1 MKIKNLLKLYKIS
14 KEWDFVDGKLS
25 IPDHDL
31 DKLDI
36 REGNLVLQNEYNPNS
51 SGKGEFLPPMTE
63 EEYVK
68 WQQQKSGWQ
77 KFYDK
82 VLGKNG

>member
-14 KEWDFVDGKLS
+14 KHWDFVEGKLE
-25 IPDHDL
+25 IPDYDL

-36 REGNLVLQNEYNPNS
+36 RQGNLVLDSGYNPEDSNV
-51 SGKGEFLPPMTE
+51 KGEFMPAMTE
-63 EEYVK
+63 EDYEK

-82 VLGKNG
+82 VLGK

>member
-1 MKIKNLLKLYKIS
+1 MKLKNLLKLYKLS
-14 KEWDFVDGKLS
+14 KNWDFVDDKLS
-25 IPDHDL
+25 IPDYDL

-36 REGNLVLQNEYNPNS
+36 RQGDIVLDNNLNPNNE
-51 SGKGEFLPPMTE
+51 KGEYLAPMTE
-63 EEYVK
+63 EDYTK

-82 VLGKNG
+82 VLGK